1 MQIPRYYAFDAFRF
15 DASELQLTRDGRPVP
30 IQPKVAE
37 LLLLFLRNRGQ
48 VIAKESLV
56 ASLWHSTHVTEAN
69 LNQTVYLLRKALG
82 GDTYVK
88 TVKKRGYCFVA
99 EVTERHAQGITDSPA
114 HGEQGGAA
122 QGVPAG
128 RVEVSPGVGGAKPL
142 ARGPSKGAALLW
154 IAAACVL
161 VVPLVYWLSARKVR
175 APEGSDIKTIAVLP
189 FVTIGAGDEGDLIGL
204 GMADALI
211 TKLTYA
217 KRFAV
222 RPPSAVFKY
231 TGRQYD
237 PVAVGRDLGVDAV
250 LDGTVQKDGGR
261 VRVSL
266 RLTGVSDGAVRWATT
281 YDEPFTN
288 SFTLQDKVTLRV
300 TRAWGLAQGDAGG
313 VKLAKQFT
321 NNVEAYEAYLRGIFF
336 WNKGTTDAFSKSI
349 DCFKEAVTADP
360 NYALAH
366 GLLADA
372 YACRGMDLPDGPQRS
387 EDFARA
393 GEETR
398 RALELDEALAE
409 AHEALFIVKYYA
421 EGDKGGAESELK
433 RSLELNPS
441 SATAH
446 TRYAEYYMNL
456 AMLPA
461 AETEQRLALE
471 LDPLSVVGN
480 EGLCELLYLKGEY
493 EQSLTYC
500 RRATAI
506 EPDFP
511 RALYQIALIDIEKG
525 LYEEATELLDRIR
538 DSTKAGC
545 HSTWGYMY
553 ARMGR
558 LDKTR
563 RELELELREGPQTD
577 NDFRLAML
585 YSLLGEEDRAFGHL
599 QALRGRISVYL
610 PALKFDPRYASL
622 RSDPRF
628 EPFIK
633 EFAGLL

>member
-1 MQIPRYYAFDAFRF
+1 
-15 DASELQLTRDGRPVP
+15 
-30 IQPKVAE
+30 
-37 LLLLFLRNRGQ
+37 
-48 VIAKESLV
+48 
-56 ASLWHSTHVTEAN
+56 
-69 LNQTVYLLRKALG
+69 
-82 GDTYVK
+82 
-88 TVKKRGYCFVA
+88 
-99 EVTERHAQGITDSPA
+99 
-114 HGEQGGAA
+114 
-122 QGVPAG
+122 
-128 RVEVSPGVGGAKPL
+128 
-142 ARGPSKGAALLW
+142 
-154 IAAACVL
+154 
-161 VVPLVYWLSARKVR
+161 
-175 APEGSDIKTIAVLP
+175 
-189 FVTIGAGDEGDLIGL
+189 
-204 GMADALI
+204 
-211 TKLTYA
+211 
-217 KRFAV
+217 
-222 RPPSAVFKY
+222 
-231 TGRQYD
+231 
-237 PVAVGRDLGVDAV
+237 
-250 LDGTVQKDGGR
+250 
-261 VRVSL
+261 
-266 RLTGVSDGAVRWATT
+266 
-281 YDEPFTN
+281 
-288 SFTLQDKVTLRV
+288 
-300 TRAWGLAQGDAGG
+300 
-313 VKLAKQFT
+313 
-321 NNVEAYEAYLRGIFF
+321 
-336 WNKGTTDAFSKSI
+336 
-349 DCFKEAVTADP
+349 
-360 NYALAH
+360 
-366 GLLADA
+366 
-372 YACRGMDLPDGPQRS
+372 MDLPDGPRRS

-393 GEETR
+393 GEEAG

-409 AHEALFIVKYYA
+409 AHEALFIVRYYD
-421 EGDKGGAESELK
+421 EGDKGGAERELK

-456 AMLPA
+456 AMLPS

-511 RALYQIALIDIEKG
+511 RAVYQIALIDIEKG

-545 HSTWGYMY
+545 HSTRGYMY

-563 RELELELREGPQTD
+563 RELELELREGPQTG

-585 YSLLGEEDRAFGHL
+585 YSLLGDEDRAFGHL
-599 QALRGRISVYL
+599 QSLRGRIPVFL